1 MHTYPSL
8 TGTGVALVTPFKS
21 NGEVDFSAYKAL
33 VQQVIDEGVEYVVVL
48 GTTGETPTLDKEEKI
63 ALIEAT
69 YEQVQKRV
77 PVIVGA
83 GGNDTRAL
91 IKELATLP
99 LAGADAILS
108 ASPYYN
114 KPTQEGIY
122 QHYQALADAA
132 PKPIV
137 LYNVPARTGRNM
149 SAETTLRLATH
160 PNIMGIKEAG
170 GDFAQC
176 ATILKHKPTD
186 FQVVSGDDALAMA
199 QIACGMTGVISVI
212 ANAFPR
218 GYAQMI
224 RTALAGD
231 FGSAKKQNDV
241 YLEVYDLLFT
251 ENNPAGVKAF
261 LAAKKQIEN
270 QLRLPMTVVSN
281 GLHEKICTWLEQHP
295 GA

>member
-1 MHTYPSL
+1 MHAFPSL
-8 TGTGVALVTPFKS
+8 TGTGVALVTPFSS
-21 NGEVDFSAYKAL
+21 NGDIDFPAYKAL
-33 VQQVIDEGVEYVVVL
+33 VQHVINEGVEYVVVL
-48 GTTGETPTLDKEEKI
+48 GTTGETPTLQKEEKV

-69 YEQVQKRV
+69 YEQVQKQV

-83 GGNDTRAL
+83 GGNDTRSL
-91 IKELATLP
+91 VKELGSLP
-99 LAGADAILS
+99 LEGADAILS

-122 QHYQALADAA
+122 QHYVAVADAA
-132 PKPIV
+132 PKPVV
-137 LYNVPARTGRNM
+137 LYNVPGRTGRNM
-149 SAETTLRLATH
+149 QAETTLKLSEHA
-160 PNIMGIKEAG
+160 NIIGIKEAG

-176 ATILKHKPTD
+176 STILKYKPAD

-224 RTALAGD
+224 RAALAGD
-231 FGSAKKQNDV
+231 FATAKKHNDL
-241 YLEVYDLLFT
+241 YLEVYDLLFA

-270 QLRLPMTVVSN
+270 QLRLPMTVVSDAL
-281 GLHEKICTWLEQHP
+281 GKKIEDWLAQHP
-295 GA
+295 NH